1 MIAAPNNAILLS
13 EPTIVR
19 MLRAAA
25 SKRQIRSSAGTGRT
39 NLENEILDTAGNYEQ
54 ASAKGD
60 YEIRPDI
67 GMISDNITLDK
78 LLSDIDQQ
86 IEILTAMAQDNLILN
101 EQLRLLNESRDF
113 LIAQE
118 LEISRMTELI
128 DEDQLDEMLS
138 IVEKPS
144 DD

>member
-1 MIAAPNNAILLS
+1 MDNAILLP
-13 EPTIVR
+13 EPAIIC

-25 SKRQIRSSAGTGRT
+25 SRRQITSSAGTGRT

-60 YEIRPDI
+60 YEVRPDI

-128 DEDQLDEMLS
+128 DEDRLDEMLS

>member
-1 MIAAPNNAILLS
+1 MIAALNNAILLS
-13 EPTIVR
+13 EPTIVS
-19 MLRAAA
+19 MLSAAA
-25 SKRQIRSSAGTGRT
+25 SKRQVRSGAGTGRT

-118 LEISRMTELI
+118 LEISRMAELI
-128 DEDQLDEMLS
+128 DEDRLDEMLS

>member
-1 MIAAPNNAILLS
+1 VIAALNNAILLS

-19 MLRAAA
+19 MLKAAA
-25 SKRQIRSSAGTGRT
+25 SKRQVRSSAGTGRT

-54 ASAKGD
+54 ASTKGD

-113 LIAQE
+113 LIAQD
-118 LEISRMTELI
+118 LEISRMAQLI
-128 DEDQLDEMLS
+128 DEDRLDEMLS

>member
-1 MIAAPNNAILLS
+1 MPEQAGQIL
-13 EPTIVR
+13 
-19 MLRAAA
+19 
-25 SKRQIRSSAGTGRT
+25 K
-39 NLENEILDTAGNYEQ
+39 NEILDTTGNYEQ

-118 LEISRMTELI
+118 LEISRMAELI
-128 DEDQLDEMLS
+128 DEDRLDEMLS

>member
-1 MIAAPNNAILLS
+1 MIAALNNAILLS
-13 EPTIVR
+13 EPTIVS

-25 SKRQIRSSAGTGRT
+25 SKRQVRSGAGTGRT

-118 LEISRMTELI
+118 LEISRMAELI
-128 DEDQLDEMLS
+128 DEDRLDEMLS